1 MVSMEEDLRWAQW
14 LWASVCQPVPAPG
27 ALKLRPFL
35 APWSPALSYVSSSVQ
50 VVPPALSSIVSS
62 SEQVGS
68 LALTDIVSS
77 ATQEVP
83 LVLTGI
89 GGETGRRLALGP
101 LFLRQSQS
109 AWFPAPSV
117 VKLRLFLAP
126 LAPALSWDGDPG
138 ERLVLGPQ
146 APDQYP
152 SARCSA
158 PSALKLGPFLAT
170 WCPALSCVSFSTQV
184 VPLALTDI
192 VSPSTEEDPLALT
205 GIDGETGGR
214 LALDLLFL
222 GQWPLAWCP
231 VPDALKLRSFLVPWS
246 PALSC
251 VSSSAQ
257 VGSMAL
263 SSIDGEPGRRVV
275 LGPHR
280 PQASVRQPG
289 AHPPGALKLRP
300 SLAPWSPA
308 LSCVNFSSQTGP
320 LALTGIVSSSA
331 QVGPMALSDIGL
343 GGQEGQC
350 YPVSVLD
357 SEPGRRLLLGPNRPQ
372 ASVRQPGVHPL
383 VC

>member
-263 SSIDGEPGRRVV
+263 SSIG
-275 LGPHR
+275 
-280 PQASVRQPG
+280 
-289 AHPPGALKLRP
+289 
-300 SLAPWSPA
+300 
-308 LSCVNFSSQTGP
+308 F
-320 LALTGIVSSSA
+320 
-331 QVGPMALSDIGL
+331 
-343 GGQEGQC
+343 GGQEGQWC
-350 YPVSVLD
+350 PISMMGQC
-357 SEPGRRLLLGPNRPQ
+357 SARIPSHG
-372 ASVRQPGVHPL
+372 HPL
-383 VC
+383 PTFPTLIRDTLVGHMSFCCHPRCELFLPDGPPGIDWHSELFCPGGAHGLKRHRAWWPGGPMLPCVRIG

>member
-1 MVSMEEDLRWAQW
+1 MPDP
-14 LWASVCQPVPAPG
+14 SV
-27 ALKLRPFL
+27 LKLMPFL
-35 APWSPALSYVSSSVQ
+35 VPWSPALSYVSSSVQ
-50 VVPPALSSIVSS
+50 VVPPALSGIVSS

-138 ERLVLGPQ
+138 ERLVLGPR

-192 VSPSTEEDPLALT
+192 
-205 GIDGETGGR
+205 DGETGGR
-214 LALDLLFL
+214 LALDVLFL

-231 VPDALKLRSFLVPWS
+231 VPDALKLRSFLAPWS

-251 VSSSAQ
+251 VSFSAQ

-275 LGPHR
+275 LGPNR

-320 LALTGIVSSSA
+320 LALTGIGFIGKQA
-331 QVGPMALSDIGL
+331 QG
-343 GGQEGQC
+343 C
-350 YPVSVLD
+350 PVSATSQYFTWISSHVPWRMSRCELACPTYFPTWRSFWTHVLQL
-357 SEPGRRLLLGPNRPQ
+357 SPRW
-372 ASVRQPGVHPL
+372 
-383 VC
+383 

>member
-263 SSIDGEPGRRVV
+263 SSI
-275 LGPHR
+275 
-280 PQASVRQPG
+280 
-289 AHPPGALKLRP
+289 
-300 SLAPWSPA
+300 
-308 LSCVNFSSQTGP
+308 VNFSSQTGP

>member
-170 WCPALSCVSFSTQV
+170 WCPALSCVS
-184 VPLALTDI
+184 
-192 VSPSTEEDPLALT
+192 
-205 GIDGETGGR
+205 
-214 LALDLLFL
+214 
-222 GQWPLAWCP
+222 
-231 VPDALKLRSFLVPWS
+231 
-246 PALSC
+246 
-251 VSSSAQ
+251 SSAQ

-263 SSIDGEPGRRVV
+263 SSIGFGGQEGQWCPISMMDGEPGRRVV